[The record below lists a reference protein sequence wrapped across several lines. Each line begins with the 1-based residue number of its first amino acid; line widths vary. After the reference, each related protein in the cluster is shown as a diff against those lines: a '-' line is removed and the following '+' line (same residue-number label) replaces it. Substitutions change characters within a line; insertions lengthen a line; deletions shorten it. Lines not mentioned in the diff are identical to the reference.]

1 MTANRKPLEQHL
13 KSDCGVLESF
23 HLRKSSSSRT
33 DDDLP
38 IPMWDSDN
46 CLNGIANILIS
57 HAKDVKLKKKQ
68 TNHTSFY
75 ASSQLKIPTFQVL
88 IVWTKTKLLGFSDCQ
103 KPDSSEL

>member
-57 HAKDVKLKKKQ
+57 HAKDVKLKKK
-68 TNHTSFY
+68 TNKPHIF
-75 ASSQLKIPTFQVL
+75 LCFQSIKDTYFSGIDSVDKNQAAGL
-88 IVWTKTKLLGFSDCQ
+88 LRLSKTRFK
-103 KPDSSEL
+103 